1 MFYAIVSIKP
11 TLTKIPRCPRI
22 CRGIFIPGYP
32 ARLMRAF
39 QSKKNAPFLA
49 LFENEKVMQ
58 LYKLKK

>member
-1 MFYAIVSIKP
+1 
-11 TLTKIPRCPRI
+11 
-22 CRGIFIPGYP
+22 
-32 ARLMRAF
+32 MRAF